1 MYICRKINFVMKK
14 LLLLFVALVNI
25 FTIAR
30 AQLTVTPEV
39 GVSAV
44 KTNGMGDGWRP
55 GVKIGAALEYQITP
69 KLFSIESGLFYTQ
82 RGYSI
87 IDGLYSNGGTKWI
100 EDVSQTRHFI
110 QLPVLAKFSWDV
122 ADETKFFLAMGP
134 YIGLCLKNKI
144 NSDPRLVEFT
154 DNPQP
159 PSIGYTEF
167 GNSNQYLYEHARNF
181 DWGLSAAT
189 GVEVKRWVVK
199 LQYDLSLGKESKG
212 SAIGAN
218 YHTVTL
224 SAGYKFKL

>member
-1 MYICRKINFVMKK
+1 MRK
-14 LLLLFVALVNI
+14 LLLLFIVLVNI

-39 GVSAV
+39 GISAV
-44 KTNGMGDGWRP
+44 KRNGFGEGWRP

-69 KLFSIESGLFYTQ
+69 KLFSIESGLFYAQ

-87 IDGLYSNGGTKWI
+87 LDGPYSNDGTKWM
-100 EDVSQTRHFI
+100 EDVSQTRHFL
-110 QLPVLAKFSWDV
+110 QLPVLAKFSWQVDK
-122 ADETKFFLAMGP
+122 DTKFFLAAGP

-144 NSDPRLVEFT
+144 NSDPRVFEFT
-154 DNPQP
+154 TNPQP
-159 PSIGYTEF
+159 PSIGHTEF
-167 GNSNQYLYEHARNF
+167 GSSNQYLYEHARNF

-189 GVEVKRWVVK
+189 GMEVKRWVIK

-212 SAIGAN
+212 DVIGAN
-218 YHTVTL
+218 YHTVTI